1 MRLYPK
7 NRTKV
12 YFKYTHVLVK
22 KQGNRRNI
30 LLFLNKQWY
39 ILNMSDMTLEE
50 IDQKLEELRE
60 AKRQRIALAKRREIR
75 RKAMNTSGFRNT
87 ENQIK
92 YMLGGMILK
101 IWGKKKAVETIEKSP
116 SLTDYQKSVITK
128 YKEHYRDEIAQEGKL
143 VQENSNAESC

>member
-1 MRLYPK
+1 
-7 NRTKV
+7 
-12 YFKYTHVLVK
+12 
-22 KQGNRRNI
+22 
-30 LLFLNKQWY
+30 
-39 ILNMSDMTLEE
+39 MSDMTLEE

-75 RKAMNTSGFRNT
+75 RKAMNTSGFRHT

-128 YKEHYRDEIAQEGKL
+128 YKEHYRDEIDQEGKL
-143 VQENSNAESC
+143 VQENTNAESC